1 MIKKQ
6 MAERKKS
13 ASEKSNRNAAR
24 QKGVEENDSAKR
36 SAENSERLVVMEE
49 KRPLP
54 SAGKPRT
61 PRIEVKNTSCN

>member
-36 SAENSERLVVMEE
+36 SAEE

-54 SAGKPRT
+54 GAGKPRT
-61 PRIEVKNTSCN
+61 PRIEVKNTLCN